1 MRFHFDDD
9 QTAEAY
15 IEPDV
20 SIDSGV
26 DPFFDSASLS
36 ESVFDFPEEFGRT
49 YHAYRAGSY
58 AFPNDVP
65 EQERLALQSSIIK
78 RLFGDRLYF
87 APLDPLRPPSAILD
101 VATGVGDWA
110 IEMGDLFPGSQVIG
124 TDLSPIQPDIVP
136 PNVSFFVDDA
146 TDPWCHD
153 QQFGYVHTRLTGGC
167 WASFEKDIAEPAFS
181 ALEPGGWFESQE
193 IDGLVFSDDDS
204 LAADS
209 AMNRWFQE
217 VSVAAER
224 LNRPANLGHS
234 LREVYERV
242 GFVDVHEHIF
252 RMPTNGWARD
262 ERLKELGRLWERNF
276 LQGLSGFSFQLFNR
290 AYDRTA
296 AQIEVSLVDVRREL
310 SDPTIMA
317 LWLALGAL
325 VVYLLVRTVY
335 RLRFHPLANIPGPR
349 LTAAT
354 HLYEFLYNV
363 VRPGIF
369 LFEIEAMHRKYGPI
383 VRINPREV
391 HVSDPVFYHVI
402 YASSRRRRDK
412 DPQFV
417 PTYGLPDAMV
427 AAVSHDQHRV
437 RRAVLSDLFS
447 RRAVVERSELVAE
460 RVERLMQRL
469 AEARDAGT
477 VVSLDE
483 AFTAMA
489 SDVITAYAC
498 GRHWGSLDDEHFRSE
513 VCRATADAMRFA
525 HISRFAPY
533 LVALPRLVS
542 PRAMALLMPAKAAL
556 FRHLEA
562 IFDHVRGTS
571 RDATGSSDTVITALT
586 DPVLPPHERSVNRLR
601 DETWAIV
608 GAGTETTARVLTVA
622 AYHLGRN
629 PIVARKLRAE
639 LCTILPEPDSIA
651 SWAEL
656 EQLPYLSGVVHESLR
671 LAYGL
676 TGRLPRVAPTEALQ
690 YKEFVIPPGT
700 PVSSSSYIIHRDA
713 SIFPD
718 PERYDPERW
727 IRASNKGDHLKRYLT
742 SFSKGSRSCIGINLA
757 YMELFLTIAHLVR
770 RFDLE
775 LHDTGPEDVRIV
787 RDMNMGFTRRGA
799 VRVFAKVTGDM

>member
-1 MRFHFDDD
+1 
-9 QTAEAY
+9 
-15 IEPDV
+15 
-20 SIDSGV
+20 
-26 DPFFDSASLS
+26 
-36 ESVFDFPEEFGRT
+36 
-49 YHAYRAGSY
+49 
-58 AFPNDVP
+58 
-65 EQERLALQSSIIK
+65 
-78 RLFGDRLYF
+78 
-87 APLDPLRPPSAILD
+87 
-101 VATGVGDWA
+101 
-110 IEMGDLFPGSQVIG
+110 
-124 TDLSPIQPDIVP
+124 
-136 PNVSFFVDDA
+136 
-146 TDPWCHD
+146 
-153 QQFGYVHTRLTGGC
+153 
-167 WASFEKDIAEPAFS
+167 
-181 ALEPGGWFESQE
+181 
-193 IDGLVFSDDDS
+193 
-204 LAADS
+204 
-209 AMNRWFQE
+209 
-217 VSVAAER
+217 
-224 LNRPANLGHS
+224 
-234 LREVYERV
+234 
-242 GFVDVHEHIF
+242 
-252 RMPTNGWARD
+252 
-262 ERLKELGRLWERNF
+262 
-276 LQGLSGFSFQLFNR
+276 
-290 AYDRTA
+290 
-296 AQIEVSLVDVRREL
+296 
-310 SDPTIMA
+310 MA

-325 VVYLLVRTVY
+325 AVYLLVRTVY
-335 RLRFHPLANIPGPR
+335 RLRFHPLADIPGPR

-363 VRPGIF
+363 VQPGVF

-391 HVSDPVFYHVI
+391 HVSDPAFYHVI
-402 YASSRRRRDK
+402 YASGRRRRDK

-437 RRAVLSDLFS
+437 RRAALSDLFS
-447 RRAVVERSELVAE
+447 RRAVVERSGLVAE
-460 RVERLMQRL
+460 RVDRLMQRL

-498 GRHWGSLDDEHFRSE
+498 GRHWGSLDDEHFGSE
-513 VCRATADAMRFA
+513 VCRATADVMRFA

-571 RDATGSSDTVITALT
+571 RDAPGSSDTVITALT
-586 DPVLPPHERSVNRLR
+586 DPILPPHERSVSRLR

-629 PIVARKLRAE
+629 PDVARKLRAE
-639 LCTILPEPDSIA
+639 LCTVLPEVDSTA

-690 YKEFVIPPGT
+690 YKGFVIPPGT

-718 PERYDPERW
+718 PEKYDPERW
-727 IRASNKGDHLKRYLT
+727 VRASNKGDHLKRYLT

-757 YMELFLTIAHLVR
+757 YMELFLTIAHLGR

-775 LHDTGPEDVRIV
+775 LYDTGPEDVRIV

-799 VRVFAKVTGDM
+799 VRVFARVESGM